1 MVGNITGNVFVF
13 GHNYFFSEALGPRD
27 CKRNVTMNN
36 IANSI
41 VYVPNGTVC
50 FECVQEYFGLP
61 FIFIIRDRIVNSSY
75 PLAKTMHGD
84 VVDILVVPNTERVFN
99 TSSAT
104 TVQCC
109 EWMQGQC
116 ATTPTALNLRATVF
130 LYYGKLILQLIVKL
144 APPPTSIQPSSDQ
157 WRDYS
162 E

>member
-1 MVGNITGNVFVF
+1 MVGNATGNVFVF

-27 CKRNVTMNN
+27 CERNVTMNN

-50 FECVQEYFGLP
+50 FECVLEYFSLP
-61 FIFIIRDRIVNSSY
+61 LTFIIRDKIVNSSY
-75 PLAKTMHGD
+75 PLAHTNNTD
-84 VVDILVVPNTERVFN
+84 YSDILVVPNTGRVFR

-116 ATTPTALNLRATVF
+116 ATSPAALNLKATVF
-130 LYYGKLILQLIVKL
+130 LYYGK
-144 APPPTSIQPSSDQ
+144 
-157 WRDYS
+157 YS
-162 E
+162 VSLVSHCYFHFH

>member
-27 CKRNVTMNN
+27 CERNVKMNN

-50 FECVQEYFGLP
+50 FECVLADVIAYP
-61 FIFIIRDRIVNSSY
+61 FIFIIRDKIVNSSY
-75 PLAKTMHGD
+75 PLAHTNNTD
-84 VVDILVVPNTERVFN
+84 YSDILVVPNTEKVFK

-109 EWMQGQC
+109 EVNPGSSSEC
-116 ATTPTALNLRATVF
+116 DKNLDTMKADVL
-130 LYYGKLILQLIVKL
+130 LYYSKSFPLPFQ
-144 APPPTSIQPSSDQ
+144 
-157 WRDYS
+157 
-162 E
+162 

>member
-27 CKRNVTMNN
+27 CERNVTMNN

-50 FECVQEYFGLP
+50 FECVPDVIAYP
-61 FIFIIRDRIVNSSY
+61 FIFIIRDKIVNSSY
-75 PLAKTMHGD
+75 PLAHTKNTAD
-84 VVDILVVPNTERVFN
+84 ADILVVPKTEKVFN

-109 EWMQGQC
+109 EWKQGQC
-116 ATTPTALNLRATVF
+116 VTTRTALNLRAAVI
-130 LYYGKLILQLIVKL
+130 LYYGK
-144 APPPTSIQPSSDQ
+144 
-157 WRDYS
+157 
-162 E
+162 